1 MRPCAEGAVKLGRMR
16 DAPPKWSRRRKW
28 SDALDYM
35 VKRINYIAFVELNN
49 GRPHSQN
56 QKRRLIVAALVLIW
70 RSSYG
75 SVSVDD
81 ICKAADVRK
90 GSFYHFFP
98 SKVALAVAAMDHAD
112 RKLRASYDRIF
123 SPGSPPLQ
131 RIEDL
136 AAFVYESQKEAA
148 DKYGHA
154 CGCPC
159 ASLGA
164 EMGAQ
169 EPDIRAKFDDQRR
182 HKARYYQNAIR
193 DLVAEGVLPAGNR
206 RQGQGRRA
214 FHLHHG
220 PPDAARIKMIFEP
233 LRRDLKDGILRTLGV
248 DATADRAA

>member
-1 MRPCAEGAVKLGRMR
+1 MGA
-16 DAPPKWSRRRKW
+16 
-28 SDALDYM
+28 
-35 VKRINYIAFVELNN
+35 RIPETKN
-49 GRPHSQN
+49 
-56 QKRRLIVAALVLIW
+56 RLIVAALELIW
-70 RSSYG
+70 RRSYG

-112 RKLRASYDRIF
+112 QELRASYDRIF

-169 EPDIRAKFDDQRR
+169 EPDIRIKFDDQRR
-182 HKARYYQNAIR
+182 HKTRYYQNVIR
-193 DLVAEGVLPAGNR
+193 DLVAEDLLPADTDVKAKADELFTYIM
-206 RQGQGRRA
+206 GR
-214 FHLHHG
+214 LML
-220 PPDAARIKMIFEP
+220 ARIENDLEP
-233 LRRDLKDGILRTLGV
+233 LRCDLKDGVLRMLGV
-248 DATADRAA
+248 DAAANRAA

>member
-1 MRPCAEGAVKLGRMR
+1 MV
-16 DAPPKWSRRRKW
+16 APIS
-28 SDALDYM
+28 
-35 VKRINYIAFVELNN
+35 ET
-49 GRPHSQN
+49 
-56 QKRRLIVAALVLIW
+56 KRRLIVAALELIW

-98 SKVALAVAAMDHAD
+98 SKADLALAAMDHAD
-112 RKLRASYDRIF
+112 RGLRATYDRIF

-148 DKYGHA
+148 DKFGHA

-159 ASLGA
+159 ASLGS

-182 HKARYYQNAIR
+182 HKTRYYQNAIR
-193 DLVAEGVLPAGNR
+193 DLVAEGLLPA
-206 RQGQGRRA
+206 QTDVKAKADELFTYIMGR
-214 FHLHHG
+214 LML
-220 PPDAARIKMIFEP
+220 ARIENDIEP
-233 LRRDLKDGILRTLGV
+233 LRRNLKDGILRLLGV
-248 DATADRAA
+248 EATADSAA

>member
-1 MRPCAEGAVKLGRMR
+1 MV
-16 DAPPKWSRRRKW
+16 APIP
-28 SDALDYM
+28 
-35 VKRINYIAFVELNN
+35 ET
-49 GRPHSQN
+49 
-56 QKRRLIVAALVLIW
+56 KRRLIVAALELIW

-98 SKVALAVAAMDHAD
+98 SKLALAVAAMDHAD
-112 RKLRASYDRIF
+112 RELRASYDRIF

-182 HKARYYQNAIR
+182 HKARYYQNVLR
-193 DLVAEGVLPAGNR
+193 DLVAEGLLPAQTDIKGKADELFTYIM
-206 RQGQGRRA
+206 GR
-214 FHLHHG
+214 LML
-220 PPDAARIKMIFEP
+220 ARIENDLEP
-233 LRRDLKDGILRTLGV
+233 LRRDLKDGILRVLGV
-248 DATADRAA
+248 DATADSPA